1 MAISQLTP
9 LGASACPL
17 SPARQGTE
25 SARCLAAGS
34 RSRELR
40 GQGPRSWAKG
50 GRRGEALG
58 KHLLAAPFYTRVS
71 SRQ

>member
-25 SARCLAAGS
+25 FSGRLAAES
-34 RSRELR
+34 RSGSFGAR
-40 GQGPRSWAKG
+40 GLG
-50 GRRGEALG
+50 GEVLSDPMG
-58 KHLLAAPFYTRVS
+58 S
-71 SRQ
+71 